1 MTVTVEVI
9 KNGYSK
15 IDLERNVMIANC
27 TCTLIKE
34 NDICIIVDTLTAW
47 DRLILE
53 KELENRNV
61 RVSDI
66 THAVA
71 THGHSDHIGNIN
83 LFTNAQHIVGQSISH
98 KDEYL
103 LHSFEDSPFNVTEN
117 IKIIGTPGHTLSDVS
132 VIAKNTDLGTVAI
145 VGDLFEREED
155 ILNPTLWKTTA
166 GSENPNLQYQ
176 NRKRILNLANYIVP
190 GHGPMFKVTEE
201 LKSAHEK
208 QIENITE

>member
-1 MTVTVEVI
+1 M
-9 KNGYSK
+9 
-15 IDLERNVMIANC
+15 LE
-27 TCTLIKE
+27 L
-34 NDICIIVDTLTAW
+34 
-47 DRLILE
+47 
-53 KELENRNV
+53 
-61 RVSDI
+61 
-66 THAVA
+66 
-71 THGHSDHIGNIN
+71 
-83 LFTNAQHIVGQSISH
+83 HIVGQSISH